1 MPEDFEDDKM
11 EAEDT
16 PQINIGKD
24 LQNVDDN
31 ERMRDDLLNEI
42 SQVLFLIFVW
52 IDLLM
57 KSLLEWWRHRNKR
70 PALSSYWNCIGR
82 KTILDVKSGSP
93 YTVSSVTCNV
103 LFSSDSMELD
113 LTTSC

>member
-42 SQVLFLIFVW
+42 SQVLFLIFV
-52 IDLLM
+52 
-57 KSLLEWWRHRNKR
+57 
-70 PALSSYWNCIGR
+70 
-82 KTILDVKSGSP
+82 
-93 YTVSSVTCNV
+93 
-103 LFSSDSMELD
+103 
-113 LTTSC
+113 